1 MLQGIKTGDDW
12 KRKTNLPAGPQPGPA
27 IFCADGHRLFEGS
40 FFPYRLSP
48 ALGRGNL
55 SKQLFVQHGV
65 VESDGLRAAANVP
78 VSLPQNLDLAPER
91 EVVFASEVLQKT
103 ELDQPLRPF

>member
-1 MLQGIKTGDDW
+1 MIGKEKPTSLRGRNPVPLFFALT
-12 KRKTNLPAGPQPGPA
+12 A
-27 IFCADGHRLFEGS
+27 IACLRVVFL
-40 FFPYRLSP
+40 PYRLSP

-65 VESDGLRAAANVP
+65 VEGDGLRAAANVP

-91 EVVFASEVLQKT
+91 EVVFTSEVLQKT
-103 ELDQPLRPF
+103 ELDQPLRPI

>member
-1 MLQGIKTGDDW
+1 MIGIEKPTSLRG
-12 KRKTNLPAGPQPGPA
+12 RNPVPLFFALTA
-27 IFCADGHRLFEGS
+27 IACLRVVFL
-40 FFPYRLSP
+40 PYRLSP

-55 SKQLFVQHGV
+55 SQQPFSRHGA
-65 VESDGLRAAANVP
+65 GGCYGFWPAGNVP

-103 ELDQPLRPF
+103 ELDEPLRPF

>member
-1 MLQGIKTGDDW
+1 MIGIEKPTSLRG
-12 KRKTNLPAGPQPGPA
+12 RNPVPLFFALTA
-27 IFCADGHRLFEGS
+27 IACLRVVFL
-40 FFPYRLSP
+40 PYRLSP

-65 VESDGLRAAANVP
+65 VEGDGLRAAANVP

-103 ELDQPLRPF
+103 ELDQPLRPI